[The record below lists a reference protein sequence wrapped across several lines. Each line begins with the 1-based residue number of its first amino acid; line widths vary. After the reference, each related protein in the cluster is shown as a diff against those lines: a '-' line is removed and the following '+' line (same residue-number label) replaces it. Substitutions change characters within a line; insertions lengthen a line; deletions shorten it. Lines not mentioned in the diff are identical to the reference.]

1 MNIIKKFVLIFIIA
15 LITILGIIPSFS
27 YGEAL
32 NDAQRKALVD
42 VVVKIIDEGNKSR
55 VLRYSQ
61 GHRMYGYDW
70 RKVTQST
77 KQLTTGYV
85 NLTDADLIR
94 VKEILVRDLG
104 ADWDDVSMPKV
115 KAYYCNFLGDDIKD
129 TIPFD
134 CSSLVSAAYHM
145 TVGTPYGNWAW
156 NSSKYSESS
165 EWFTVSSDMS
175 SVKPGDILWKKGH
188 VAVYLGDCYGNGK
201 QYIAE
206 ARGFARI
213 SKSSEVMRQ
222 KLLAFLSANPK
233 YIADHPSYNK
243 KMPTLQLPENGVM
256 DVTKQVVIV
265 EYSPTRFDKVASY
278 IGPIS
283 AVDTVI
289 DVTNLTTTNPGDG
302 SGIGSDNTSGLS
314 HDPIVLPGNNTTVWP
329 KDMVLEDQLLATSE
343 GYFYKGTPT
352 YGQYIGR
359 ISLFNWLIEG
369 TENVLDWLIGF
380 VTYAFKAVLIGWTA
394 IMENVISN
402 ILNFGITPEATET
415 TAALNESVV
424 LTKIPLGV
432 LTAYNEDEAESKLGL
447 TQVATSGNNANSS
460 SSTTQ
465 NNKPTVTQE
474 SDIDA
479 SETKKK
485 ITIEDVLF
493 NRVPVLDINFFDFEN
508 AGGQKL
514 SEGSLLYKVRETIAN
529 WYYVIRMAVIM
540 GMLVVLLYIGI
551 KIAISV
557 PSQEAEYKA
566 KLIDWLVGFIIV
578 FSIHYFMVLI
588 INLNN
593 QIVKVLDPVISAS
606 TTVDTPQVETGTSSN
621 VTTTNDGQTSLYE
634 AIRIQAYDIKATT
647 GLTAAIMYM
656 VLVFFLIR
664 FIIFYAKRMFI
675 LAVLTVISPIMGL
688 LYSINK
694 KKYRIGDWGK
704 EYIYNVL
711 IQFVHVVIYTAIV
724 GLAFDVSKTS
734 TFRGGLIAL
743 MTLAFL
749 MGAENLVKKVFG
761 FNKASSTGS
770 LMNSTLGQLAAVKVG
785 SALYHKAGEKTEKL
799 AGSLNFI
806 DRKYQNF
813 KNSQL
818 MDTST
823 AAWNHN
829 YNSPEGVEETPED
842 AKKRRATK
850 LLASKGYIPNS
861 TKANNLN
868 YKIDENSVPEYLD
881 FDREKYFNM
890 SSINL
895 RLAEAM
901 GEEEQARKAYAMQG
915 IKDILHS
922 TTGMFSVM
930 AAVPMLVISP
940 KYGLGLGAYG
950 VHALAS
956 SMGRRKIQ
964 GAKNFGKKRKWTGKR
979 LIFAWATSGLS
990 EGMANM
996 KMNSDD
1002 TKYVLQTTHMKKV
1015 ELLKRAREIEDELA
1029 KEIVE
1034 LELQDNLNI
1043 KNNEG
1048 IQGVETEKLKE
1059 AKEKMDEVA
1068 RNIDTQEFEKAVN
1081 LTLKEVKKKDIE
1093 KVVENYMLNKKGDD
1107 FTNADL
1113 ANVVE
1118 ELQKVMGEKYK
1129 DLTLNEN
1136 FVEIVRTQVREEIVD
1151 YGNYKVVSPNK
1162 SGHSPTVESSDTADS
1177 IREKYKRNND
1187 AENNTEEKV
1196 SMFGKDM
1203 TKTVESNTEE
1213 KDKKSTE
1220 RATVHMKDNDGKRAI
1235 TREELEKR
1243 VDNVIKKMN
1252 QEEIVEV
1259 IDTAL
1264 KRKEAINREVKN
1276 PKYVKLME
1284 KVKELKQINSDF
1296 KELTGEEIY
1305 KSYKVKDNKLVE
1317 KRDYDGEVE
1326 YQSVSDIVKNLRNNI
1341 VKYINGNAQI

>member
-42 VVVKIIDEGNKSR
+42 TVVKMIDAGNKSR
-55 VLRYSQ
+55 ILRYSQ
-61 GHRMYGYDW
+61 GHRMYGYNW

-85 NLTDADLIR
+85 NLTDADLVT
-94 VKEILVRDLG
+94 VKQILMRDLDK
-104 ADWDDVSMPKV
+104 DWDDISMPKV

-134 CSSLVSAAYHM
+134 CSSLVSAAYNM

-156 NSSKYSESS
+156 NSTKYSESS
-165 EWFTVSSDMS
+165 EWFEVTSDMS
-175 SVKPGDILWKKGH
+175 SVKPGDILWVKGH
-188 VAVYLGDCYGNGK
+188 VAIYLGKVRNDGK
-201 QYIAE
+201 NYIAE
-206 ARGFARI
+206 ARGFSGI
-213 SKSSEVMRQ
+213 SKSSAVMRQ

-233 YIADHPSYNK
+233 YIADHPNYNK
-243 KMPTLQLPENGVM
+243 KMPTLDLPANGVM
-256 DVTKQVVIV
+256 DVTEQVVIV
-265 EYSPTRFDKVASY
+265 EYSPTRFKKVASY
-278 IGPIS
+278 VGPIS
-283 AVDTVI
+283 AGRAI

-302 SGIGSDNTSGLS
+302 SGVGSDNTSGLS

-369 TENVLDWLIGF
+369 TENVLDWIIGF

-402 ILNFGITPEATET
+402 ILNFGITNET
-415 TAALNESVV
+415 TQTAALSETAV
-424 LTKIPLGV
+424 LTKVSVGALVAYKEEEAISKSE
-432 LTAYNEDEAESKLGL
+432 LTP
-447 TQVATSGNNANSS
+447 VATLADNGNAS

-465 NNKPTVTQE
+465 NNKPTVTQN

-485 ITIEDVLF
+485 ITIEDVLY

-514 SEGSLLYKVRETIAN
+514 EEGSLLYKVRETIAS

-540 GMLVVLLYIGI
+540 GMLVVLLYLAI

-557 PSQEAEYKA
+557 PTQKAEYKE

-578 FSIHYFMVLI
+578 FSIHYFMLLI
-588 INLNN
+588 INVNN
-593 QIVKVLDPVISAS
+593 QIVKTLDPVITAS
-606 TTVDTPQVETGTSSN
+606 TTVNTPQIETGTNSN

-647 GLTAAIMYM
+647 GLTATIMYM
-656 VLVFFLIR
+656 ALVVFLIR

-724 GLAFDVSKTS
+724 GLAFDISKTS
-734 TFRGGLIAL
+734 TFRGGIIAL

-749 MGAENLVKKVFG
+749 MGAENLVKKMFG

-770 LMNSTLGQLAAVKVG
+770 LLNSTVGQLAAFKVG
-785 SALYHKAGEKTEKL
+785 SALYHKAGEKAEKL
-799 AGSLNFI
+799 TGSLNPI
-806 DRKYQNF
+806 NRNYQNF

-823 AAWNHN
+823 AAWNLN
-829 YNSPEGVEETPED
+829 YNPPEGVEEAPED
-842 AKKRRATK
+842 AKKRRAAK
-850 LLASKGYIPNS
+850 LLDSKGYIPNT
-861 TKANNLN
+861 TKFNNLN
-868 YKIDENSVPEYLD
+868 HTASKDSIPEYFD
-881 FDREKYFNM
+881 YDRENYFNT

-901 GEEEQARKAYAMQG
+901 GEEEQARRAYAMQG

-930 AAVPMLVISP
+930 AAVPMLVVSP
-940 KYGLGLGAYG
+940 KYGLGLGAFG

-964 GAKNFGKKRKWTGKR
+964 GAKSFGKKRKWTGKR

-1002 TKYVLQTTHMKKV
+1002 TNYVLQTTHVKKV
-1015 ELLKRAREIEDELA
+1015 ELLQRAREIEDELA
-1029 KEIVE
+1029 KEIVDAE
-1034 LELQDNLNI
+1034 LNGNLNI
-1043 KNNEG
+1043 NNTLNA
-1048 IQGVETEKLKE
+1048 ETESEKVKE
-1059 AKEKMDEVA
+1059 AKEKMGEVA
-1068 RNIDTQEFEKAVN
+1068 QNIDKQEFEKAVN
-1081 LTLKEVKKKDIE
+1081 LTLQEIKKNDIE
-1093 KVVENYMLNKKGDD
+1093 KVVENYMLNKKGED

-1118 ELQKVMGEKYK
+1118 ELQKVIGEKYK
-1129 DLTLNEN
+1129 DLTLNED
-1136 FVEIVRTQVREEIVD
+1136 FVEVVRTQVREEIVD
-1151 YGNYKVVSPNK
+1151 LGNYKVVSTSK
-1162 SGHSPTVESSDTADS
+1162 TETSPRVEASDTADS
-1177 IREKYKRNND
+1177 IRDKYSRNND
-1187 AENNTEEKV
+1187 KENNTEEKV

-1203 TKTVESNTEE
+1203 TKTVEGNAEE
-1213 KDKKSTE
+1213 KDKKPQE
-1220 RATVHMKDNDGKRAI
+1220 RVTVHMKDNDGKRAI

-1243 VDNVIKKMN
+1243 VDRVIKNMN
-1252 QEEIVEV
+1252 QEEIIET
-1259 IDTAL
+1259 IDAAL
-1264 KRKEAINREVKN
+1264 KRKEGINREIKN
-1276 PKYVKLME
+1276 PKYAKMME
-1284 KVKELKQINSDF
+1284 KVKELNQINLDF

-1305 KSYKVKDNKLVE
+1305 QSYEVKDKKLQK
-1317 KRDYDGEVE
+1317 KRDSDGKLE
-1326 YQSVSDIVKNLRNNI
+1326 YQSVSDIVKNLRNSI
-1341 VKYINGNAQI
+1341 VNYINANA

>member
-1 MNIIKKFVLIFIIA
+1 MNIMKKFILAAVSILIIV
-15 LITILGIIPSFS
+15 LGIVPSFS
-27 YGEAL
+27 YAEEL

-42 VVVKIIDEGNKSR
+42 TIVKIIDEGNQAG

-61 GHRMYGYDW
+61 DHRVFGYNY
-70 RKVTQST
+70 RKITASNARQST
-77 KQLTTGYV
+77 VGNV
-85 NLTDADLIR
+85 NLTNADL
-94 VKEILVRDLG
+94 VILQARIAEDMGYDDPSDAKMPTVRTYKCRL
-104 ADWDDVSMPKV
+104 
-115 KAYYCNFLGDDIKD
+115 LGDNIHD
-129 TIPFD
+129 TMAFD
-134 CSSLVSAAYHM
+134 CSSLVAAAYNF
-145 TVGTPYGNWAW
+145 TVGTPYDYPWVSGEYSK
-156 NSSKYSESS
+156 SSKWFEKISLSEI
-165 EWFTVSSDMS
+165 
-175 SVKPGDILWKKGH
+175 KPGDVLWTEGH
-188 VAVYLGDCYGNGK
+188 VAIYLGDVRNNGTE
-201 QYIAE
+201 YIAE
-206 ARGFARI
+206 ASGFSGINTSR
-213 SKSSEVMRQ
+213 SDEMRNRLMTF
-222 KLLAFLSANPK
+222 LLNNPK
-233 YIADHPSYNK
+233 YINGHPQYNQK
-243 KMPTLQLPENGVM
+243 RPTLELPALAIVDARN
-256 DVTKQVVIV
+256 QVAIHT
-265 EYSPTRFDKVASY
+265 YKPSKFKSAARY
-278 IGPIS
+278 IGPINEGR
-283 AVDTVI
+283 AI
-289 DVTNLTTTNPGDG
+289 DVTQLTTTNPGNG
-302 SGIGSDNTSGLS
+302 SGADSGGSDISGLE
-314 HDPIVLPGNNTTVWP
+314 HNPIILPQNYSVVWP

-359 ISLFNWLIEG
+359 VSLYNWFIEG
-369 TENVLDWLIGF
+369 TENVLDWIIGF

-402 ILNFGITPEATET
+402 ILNFGITAET
-415 TAALNESVV
+415 SQTAALSETAV
-424 LTKIPLGV
+424 LTKVPIEV
-432 LTAYNEDEAESKLGL
+432 LAAYKEEEAISKSEL
-447 TQVATSGNNANSS
+447 TPVATLADNGSAS

-465 NNKPTVTQE
+465 NNNSTVTQN

-485 ITIEDVLF
+485 ITIEDVLY
-493 NRVPVLDINFFDFEN
+493 NRVPVLDINFFDFGN
-508 AGGQKL
+508 ASGQKL
-514 SEGSLLYKVRETIAN
+514 EEGSLLYKVRETIAS

-540 GMLVVLLYIGI
+540 GMLVVLLYLAI

-557 PSQEAEYKA
+557 PSQKAEYKE

-588 INLNN
+588 INVNN

-606 TTVDTPQVETGTSSN
+606 TTVNTPQIETGKNSN

-634 AIRIQAYDIKATT
+634 AIRIQAYDVKATT

-656 VLVFFLIR
+656 ALVFFLIR
-664 FIIFYAKRMFI
+664 FIVFYAKRMFI

-724 GLAFDVSKTS
+724 GLAFDISKTS

-749 MGAENLVKKVFG
+749 MGAENLVKKIFG
-761 FNKASSTGS
+761 FNKATSTGS
-770 LMNSTLGQLAAVKVG
+770 LMNSTVGQLAAFKVG
-785 SALYHKAGEKTEKL
+785 SALYNKAGKAVDKAPVAIGFASRQWQKVSNTYRRYKTKSDWE
-799 AGSLNFI
+799 N
-806 DRKYQNF
+806 
-813 KNSQL
+813 
-818 MDTST
+818 
-823 AAWNHN
+823 N
-829 YNSPEGVEETPED
+829 YNSLVGAEEDPEE
-842 AKKRRATK
+842 ARKRRANK
-850 LLASKGYIPNS
+850 LLDSKGYIPNT

-868 YKIDENSVPEYLD
+868 YKVDKDSVPEYLD
-881 FDREKYFNM
+881 FDRGKYFNM
-890 SSINL
+890 SPINL
-895 RLAEAM
+895 RLAEAK
-901 GEEEQARKAYAMQG
+901 GEENQARIAYALQG
-915 IKDILHS
+915 IKDAGSSL
-922 TTGMFSVM
+922 TGAFSVM

-950 VHALAS
+950 VHALTS

-964 GAKNFGKKRKWTGKR
+964 GAKTFGKKRKWTGKR
-979 LIFAWATSGLS
+979 LIFAWATLGAS
-990 EGMANM
+990 EGMANA
-996 KMNSDD
+996 KMNAED
-1002 TKYVLQTTHMKKV
+1002 TEYVLKTTHVKKV
-1015 ELLKRAREIEDELA
+1015 ELLKKAREVEDELA

-1034 LELQDNLNI
+1034 LELKDNENI
-1043 KNNEG
+1043 KNHEG
-1048 IQGVETEKLKE
+1048 IQGVETEKIKE
-1059 AKEKMDEVA
+1059 AREKMDEVA
-1068 RNIDTQEFEKAVN
+1068 KDMDTKEFEKAIN

-1093 KVVENYMLNKKGDD
+1093 KIVENYMLNKKGED

-1113 ANVVE
+1113 ANVIE

-1151 YGNYKVVSPNK
+1151 LANYKVVS
-1162 SGHSPTVESSDTADS
+1162 HIVESSDTSDS
-1177 IREKYKRNND
+1177 IREKYQRNNE

-1203 TKTVESNTEE
+1203 SKTGNDDKAEKPKKPTE
-1213 KDKKSTE
+1213 K
-1220 RATVHMKDNDGKRAI
+1220 ATVHMKDTDGKRAI

-1243 VDNVIKKMN
+1243 VDNVIKNMN

-1264 KRKEAINREVKN
+1264 KRKEAINREIKN

-1305 KSYKVKDNKLVE
+1305 KSYEVKDKKLVE
-1317 KRDYDGEVE
+1317 KRDNDGEVE
-1326 YQSVSDIVKNLRNNI
+1326 YQSVSDIVKDLRNNI
-1341 VKYINGNAQI
+1341 VKYINNAQI

>member
-42 VVVKIIDEGNKSR
+42 TVVKMIDAGNKSR
-55 VLRYSQ
+55 ILRYSQ
-61 GHRMYGYDW
+61 GHRMYGYNW

-85 NLTDADLIR
+85 NLTDADLVV
-94 VKEILVRDLG
+94 VKQILVRDLG
-104 ADWDDVSMPKV
+104 VDWDDISMPKV

-134 CSSLVSAAYHM
+134 CSSLVSAAYNM

-156 NSSKYSESS
+156 NSTKYSESS
-165 EWFTVSSDMS
+165 EWFEVTSDMS
-175 SVKPGDILWKKGH
+175 SVKPGDILWVKGH
-188 VAVYLGDCYGNGK
+188 VAIYLGKVRNDGK
-201 QYIAE
+201 NYIAE
-206 ARGFARI
+206 ARGFSGI
-213 SKSSEVMRQ
+213 SKSSAVMRQ

-233 YIADHPSYNK
+233 YIADHPNYNK
-243 KMPTLQLPENGVM
+243 KMPTLDLPANGVM
-256 DVTKQVVIV
+256 DVTEQVVIV
-265 EYSPTRFDKVASY
+265 EYSPTRFKKVASY
-278 IGPIS
+278 VGPIS
-283 AVDTVI
+283 AGRAI

-302 SGIGSDNTSGLS
+302 SGVGSDNTSGLS

-369 TENVLDWLIGF
+369 TENVLDWIIGF

-415 TAALNESVV
+415 TAALNESAV

-432 LTAYNEDEAESKLGL
+432 LTAYNEEEAESKLGL

-557 PSQEAEYKA
+557 PSQKAEYKA

-606 TTVDTPQVETGTSSN
+606 TTVDTPQVETGTNSN

-656 VLVFFLIR
+656 ALVFFLIR

-694 KKYRIGDWGK
+694 KKYKIGDWGK

-734 TFRGGLIAL
+734 TFRGGMIAL

-770 LMNSTLGQLAAVKVG
+770 LMNSTVGQLAAVHVA
-785 SALYHKAGEKTEKL
+785 STLYNKAGKAADKAPAAIGFLGRQTQKL
-799 AGSLNFI
+799 YNSDLQ
-806 DRKYQNF
+806 DRMKANWA
-813 KNSQL
+813 N
-818 MDTST
+818 
-823 AAWNHN
+823 N
-829 YNSPEGVEETPED
+829 YNLPEGVEETSEE
-842 AKKRRATK
+842 ARKRRADK
-850 LLASKGYIPNS
+850 LLDSKGYIPNT

-881 FDREKYFNM
+881 FDRENYFNM

-895 RLAEAM
+895 RLAEAIR
-901 GEEEQARKAYAMQG
+901 EEDKARSAYAMQG
-915 IKDILHS
+915 MKDILYS
-922 TTGMFSVM
+922 TTGAFSVM

-956 SMGRRKIQ
+956 SLGRRKIQ

-996 KMNSDD
+996 KRNSDD
-1002 TKYVLQTTHMKKV
+1002 TKYVLQTTHIKKV
-1015 ELLKRAREIEDELA
+1015 ELLRAAREVEDELA

-1081 LTLKEVKKKDIE
+1081 LTLQEVKKKDIE
-1093 KVVENYMLNKKGDD
+1093 KIVENYMLTKKGDD

-1129 DLTLNEN
+1129 DLTLNED
-1136 FVEIVRTQVREEIVD
+1136 FVEIVRTQVREEVVD
-1151 YGNYKVVSPNK
+1151 YGNYKVVAPNK

-1203 TKTVESNTEE
+1203 TKTVNDDTVE
-1213 KDKKSTE
+1213 KDKKPTE
-1220 RATVHMKDNDGKRAI
+1220 RATVHIKDNDGKRAI

-1252 QEEIVEV
+1252 QEEIVEL

-1264 KRKEAINREVKN
+1264 KRKEAINREIKN

-1305 KSYKVKDNKLVE
+1305 KSYEVKDKKLVE